1 MLLRLRLE
9 SKRQRFI
16 RSIYIYI
23 YIKESYCFKK
33 DVINGFSVLQIILN
47 PFFNKWQQHWNTPEY
62 KKKREQAAKNRRT

>member
-16 RSIYIYI
+16 HSIYIYI
-23 YIKESYCFKK
+23 LKESYCFKK

-47 PFFNKWQQHWNTPEY
+47 PFFSKL
-62 KKKREQAAKNRRT
+62 